1 MKSLLTLPYFLFNK
15 SPFMPSQ
22 KLIFWLSFPPIV
34 AFVIGGPF
42 LSNFVWETIEEQTL
56 LRQRIRSCR
65 NLQFMTCLRKRKI
78 LGTLHWGSEGLGQR
92 RRCKMVWKPKK
103 GKISGQ
109 GLSRRRQG
117 TVGLSNGSERVILDV
132 YFNSF

>member
-15 SPFMPSQ
+15 SPVMPSP
-22 KLIFWLSFPPIV
+22 KLIFRLSFPPIV
-34 AFVIGGPF
+34 AFVTGGSF

-56 LRQRIRSCR
+56 LRQRIKSCK
-65 NLQFMTCLRKRKI
+65 NLQFMPCFRRRKN

-92 RRCKMVWKPKK
+92 KRCKIVRKPNK
-103 GKISGQ
+103 GKINGH
-109 GLSRRRQG
+109 GLSRRRKG
-117 TVGLSNGSERVILDV
+117 TVSLSNGSERVISDV

>member
-15 SPFMPSQ
+15 SPVMPSP
-22 KLIFWLSFPPIV
+22 KLIFRLSFPPIV
-34 AFVIGGPF
+34 AFVTGGSF

-65 NLQFMTCLRKRKI
+65 NLPFMTCLRSRKI

-92 RRCKMVWKPKK
+92 RRCKMVRKPNK

-109 GLSRRRQG
+109 GVSRRRQG
-117 TVGLSNGSERVILDV
+117 TVRLSNGSERVNSYV